1 MFKQNRQIENILTVK
16 QDVITKEIL
25 PTQIEHRMY
34 YDFEVRKKFLNFI
47 ISIQFN
53 PIKVLHIDF
62 FTFFSLCLYYN
73 FRNTILQQYL

>member
-34 YDFEVRKKFLNFI
+34 YDFEVRKKFLNSI
-47 ISIQFN
+47 ISI
-53 PIKVLHIDF
+53 
-62 FTFFSLCLYYN
+62 
-73 FRNTILQQYL
+73 